1 MRSRRHVVLL
11 SAAALFLFGLNI
23 WGYDLW
29 PPDEPRFAEVTRE
42 MMASG
47 DYLTPRVNGMPY
59 DEKPPLL
66 FWLIALVSAPV
77 GEVNEWTA
85 RIPSVLSGL
94 AVVLF
99 TYALAHSLFG
109 ARVAFWSAIV
119 LMTSFNFW
127 WHARTARIDM
137 LLAACMAAA
146 IYGFWRWEEERR
158 RRWRVF
164 LFLAVVAATYAKGP
178 MGVLFS
184 LLFVFAF
191 YWGNPM
197 ARRQLHWFAGSVAVV
212 AAVAAWY
219 VPARYMAAP
228 AEGASA
234 ESAMVANVVRNTL
247 GRFVGVS
254 KAQGPWYY
262 FYTVP
267 KDMLPWSLM
276 LPWIVVWVW
285 RRRGDNKMMRFLLC
299 WTLPAF
305 VFMSIAL
312 GKQAQYL
319 LPLFPAFAILTA
331 AAMLD
336 FLDSPNL
343 RARRILAGIWG
354 ALLCVA
360 GIAGIAAAF
369 VAAHIAPELVRPD
382 WSGWRVALLTPDG
395 TDMLPRVVLFAIAAM
410 LLGVCALLHLRKSDV
425 PRLHVLFAWQS
436 AVVYV
441 LVAMLAFPVV
451 NDYKSAKMI
460 CEPVRQLAESGADF
474 DLYSVGFSREEYVF
488 YSRHFHEPVLMNIIG
503 AHRIAPADFRRI
515 SDKQRRAR
523 KLIAQAV
530 QQVPVADME
539 RITPE
544 ENAALLRAVDEAIE
558 ATGEQAAALKAF
570 EVELQ
575 DEIDVFARRFAASR
589 PAMMFVQDEDW
600 RWIYPLHRDPPE
612 YHVVRHRTVGSRH
625 VLLLANQAAWE
636 LLRRTQ

>member
-1 MRSRRHVVLL
+1 MRSRHHMWLL
-11 SAAALFLFGLNI
+11 GAAALFLFGLNI

-29 PPDEPRFAEVTRE
+29 PPDEPRFAEVARE
-42 MMASG
+42 MMESG
-47 DYLTPRVNGMPY
+47 DYLTPRVNGLPY
-59 DEKPPLL
+59 EEKPPLL
-66 FWLIALVSAPV
+66 FWMIALVSAPI

-99 TYALAHSLFG
+99 TYALANSLFG
-109 ARVAFWSAIV
+109 AHVAIWSAIV

-146 IYGFWRWEEERR
+146 MYGFWRWEEERR
-158 RRWRVF
+158 KRWLAF
-164 LFLAVVAATYAKGP
+164 LFLAIVAATYAKGP
-178 MGVLFS
+178 MGLLFS

-191 YWGNPM
+191 YWGNPI

-219 VPARYMAAP
+219 VPARYAVSLPEAT
-228 AEGASA
+228 SA
-234 ESAMVANVVRNTL
+234 ESAMAANLLRNTI
-247 GRFVGVS
+247 GRFLGVS

-276 LPWIVVWVW
+276 LPWIVVWTW
-285 RRRGDNKMMRFLLC
+285 RRRGDNKMIRFLLC

-305 VFMSIAL
+305 VFLSIAL

-336 FLDSPNL
+336 FLDSPAA
-343 RARRILAGIWG
+343 RARRILVGIWG
-354 ALLCVA
+354 GLLCAA
-360 GIAGIAAAF
+360 GIAGIAAVF
-369 VAAHIAPELVRPD
+369 IAARIAPELVRTD
-382 WSGWRVALLTPDG
+382 WSSWRVALLTPDG
-395 TDMLPRVVLFAIAAM
+395 TDLLPRVALFAATAM
-410 LLGVCALLHLRKSDV
+410 VLGGYALLHMRKSDV
-425 PRLHVLFAWQS
+425 PRLHILFAWQS
-436 AVVYV
+436 AVVYA
-441 LVAMLAFPVV
+441 LAATLAFPVV

-460 CEPVRQLAESGADF
+460 CEPTRQLAASGMDF

-488 YSRHFHEPVLMNIIG
+488 YSRHFHEPILMNIIG
-503 AHRIAPADFRRI
+503 ADRIATADFRRI

-523 KLIAQAV
+523 KLIAQVV
-530 QQVPVADME
+530 QQVAVADME

-544 ENAALLRAVDEAIE
+544 ESVALLRAVDAAID
-558 ATGEQAAALKAF
+558 ATGDQAAAIKAF
-570 EVELQ
+570 EDELQ
-575 DEIDVFARRFAASR
+575 DEIDAFARRFAASR
-589 PAMMFVQDEDW
+589 PALLFVQDEDW

-612 YHVVRHRTVGSRH
+612 YHDVRHRTVGSRN
-625 VLLLANQAAWE
+625 VLLLANQAAWQ

>member
-1 MRSRRHVVLL
+1 MWLL
-11 SAAALFLFGLNI
+11 GAAALFLFGLNI

-29 PPDEPRFAEVTRE
+29 PPDEPRFAEVARE
-42 MMASG
+42 MMESG
-47 DYLTPRVNGMPY
+47 DYLTPRVNGLPY
-59 DEKPPLL
+59 EEKPPLL
-66 FWLIALVSAPV
+66 FWMIALVSAPI

-99 TYALAHSLFG
+99 TYALANSLFG
-109 ARVAFWSAIV
+109 AHVAIWSAIV

-146 IYGFWRWEEERR
+146 MYGFWRWEEERR
-158 RRWRVF
+158 KRWLAF
-164 LFLAVVAATYAKGP
+164 LFLAIVAATYAKGP
-178 MGVLFS
+178 MGLLFS

-191 YWGNPM
+191 YWGNPI

-219 VPARYMAAP
+219 VPARYAVSLPEAT
-228 AEGASA
+228 SA
-234 ESAMVANVVRNTL
+234 ESAMAANLLRNTI
-247 GRFVGVS
+247 GRFLGVS

-276 LPWIVVWVW
+276 LPWIVVWTW
-285 RRRGDNKMMRFLLC
+285 RRRGDNKMIRFLLC

-305 VFMSIAL
+305 VFLSIAL

-336 FLDSPNL
+336 FLDSPAA
-343 RARRILAGIWG
+343 RARRILVGIWG
-354 ALLCVA
+354 GLLCAA
-360 GIAGIAAAF
+360 GIAGIAAVF
-369 VAAHIAPELVRPD
+369 IAARIAPELVRTD
-382 WSGWRVALLTPDG
+382 WSSWRVALLTPDG
-395 TDMLPRVVLFAIAAM
+395 TDLLPRVALFAATAM
-410 LLGVCALLHLRKSDV
+410 VLGGYALLHMRKSDV
-425 PRLHVLFAWQS
+425 PRLHILFAWQS
-436 AVVYV
+436 AVVYA
-441 LVAMLAFPVV
+441 LAATLAFPVV

-460 CEPVRQLAESGADF
+460 CEPTRQLAASGMDF

-488 YSRHFHEPVLMNIIG
+488 YSRHFHEPILMNIIG
-503 AHRIAPADFRRI
+503 ADRIATADFRRI

-523 KLIAQAV
+523 KLIAQVV
-530 QQVPVADME
+530 QQVAVADME

-544 ENAALLRAVDEAIE
+544 ESVALLRAVDAAID
-558 ATGEQAAALKAF
+558 ATGDQAAAIKAF
-570 EVELQ
+570 EDELQ
-575 DEIDVFARRFAASR
+575 DEIDAFARRFAASR
-589 PAMMFVQDEDW
+589 PALLFVQDEDW

-612 YHVVRHRTVGSRH
+612 YHDVRHRTVGSRN
-625 VLLLANQAAWE
+625 VLLLANQAAWQ